1 MKDRILV
8 LREKEKEVRK
18 ILEDLYAVKDLKH
31 YIEDDFDY
39 KEYFKEVIGEII
51 VIGLLVGIFYF
62 LWFVL
67 P

>member
-8 LREKEKEVRK
+8 LRENEKEVRK